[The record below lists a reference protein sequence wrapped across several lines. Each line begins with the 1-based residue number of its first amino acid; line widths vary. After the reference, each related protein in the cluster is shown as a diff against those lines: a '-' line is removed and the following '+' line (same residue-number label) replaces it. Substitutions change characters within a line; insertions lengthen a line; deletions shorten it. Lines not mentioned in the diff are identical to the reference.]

1 MIARWILLA
10 LLPVVAVIALSQPR
24 RLSAIIG
31 MGLFSLLLAAV
42 YLLMHAPDVAITEA
56 TIGAA
61 LVTAIYVLA
70 IRRTGRLIVVADEA
84 PGLIAREGKQI
95 VGLEYDILVG
105 FAREVGLDLSIQF
118 VPLRRVRW
126 LIDHHE
132 ADMGAGGIIPLAVE
146 ASNLMSTPQHLA
158 SGVYRFEAK
167 SLPRETARPAGI
179 AKIAETAPDYEGY
192 FSDLLTHD
200 RNGTLPTVATSLDLA
215 RVLAL
220 GRTGAAL
227 HGLDRM
233 DGSYGYAFLIA
244 QKRVELQRDYAG
256 YLTRLR
262 DSGQLETLIGRHFS

>member
-1 MIARWILLA
+1 VIARWILLA
-10 LLPVVAVIALSQPR
+10 LLPVVAVIALSQSR

-70 IRRTGRLIVVADEA
+70 IRRTGRLIVVADEV

-146 ASNLMSTPQHLA
+146 ASNLMPTPQHLA

-167 SLPRETARPAGI
+167 SLPRETARI

-220 GRTGAAL
+220 GRMGAAL

-244 QKRVELQRDYAG
+244 QKRVELQRDYVG